1 MTENTTAAANDA
13 QTGSPLS
20 GRAILVTGASR
31 GVGRAA
37 ALFLAERGATVVIN
51 YRSKAR
57 RAEQVAEEIESRG
70 GKAFI
75 VEADVTDFDSVD
87 AMFAK
92 VREEL
97 GGLDGLILNASGG
110 LEKDAAPDYAMVLNR
125 DSQVNLV
132 QAALPVLNPGARIV
146 FVTSHLAHF
155 HGEKPV
161 MPEYEPVAASKKA
174 GEVALRNL
182 IPELTDR
189 GFSLVVVSGDLID
202 GTITPKLLQR
212 SRPGIIEARR
222 QEAGGWLPTTED
234 FAAAIVDA
242 AGDDALA
249 TGDVVY
255 VGSTEW
261 ADDSPTAV

>member
-1 MTENTTAAANDA
+1 MTDTTNPTTDTREPSSLAGK
-13 QTGSPLS
+13 TV
-20 GRAILVTGASR
+20 LVTGASR

-57 RAEQVAEEIESRG
+57 RAEQVAEEVEAKG

-75 VEADVTDFDSVD
+75 VEADVTDTASVD
-87 AMFAK
+87 AMYGK
-92 VREEL
+92 VKDEV
-97 GGLDGLILNASGG
+97 GGLDVLILNASGG

-132 QAALPVLNPGARIV
+132 RAALPILNPGARIV

-174 GEVALRNL
+174 GENALRAM
-182 IPELTDR
+182 IPDLKER

-212 SRPGIIEARR
+212 ARPGIIEARR

-234 FAAAIVDA
+234 FAKAIVDA
-242 AGDDALA
+242 AGDAALA
-249 TGDVVY
+249 TGDIVY

>member
-1 MTENTTAAANDA
+1 MTENSTSTPDPQAP
-13 QTGSPLS
+13 SPLA
-20 GRAILVTGASR
+20 GKTVLVTGASR

-57 RAEQVAEEIESRG
+57 RAEQVAEEVEAKG

-75 VEADVTDFDSVD
+75 VEADVTDFASVD
-87 AMFAK
+87 AMYGK
-92 VREEL
+92 VKDEL
-97 GGLDGLILNASGG
+97 GGLDVLILNASGG

-132 QAALPVLNPGARIV
+132 KSALPVLNPGARIV

-174 GEVALRNL
+174 GENALRAM
-182 IPELTDR
+182 IPELTER

-234 FAAAIVDA
+234 FATAIVDA
-242 AGDDALA
+242 AGDGALA
-249 TGDVVY
+249 TGDIVY

>member
-1 MTENTTAAANDA
+1 MTEQAASSALAGKNV
-13 QTGSPLS
+13 
-20 GRAILVTGASR
+20 LVTGASR

-37 ALFLAERGATVVIN
+37 ALFLAERGATVIIN

-57 RAEQVAEEIESRG
+57 RAEQVAEEVEAKG
-70 GKAFI
+70 GKALI
-75 VEADVTDFDSVD
+75 VESDVTDFASVD
-87 AMFAK
+87 AMYATVK
-92 VREEL
+92 EKL
-97 GGLDGLILNASGG
+97 GGLDVLVLNASGG

-132 QAALPVLNPGARIV
+132 KAALPVMNPGGRVV

-174 GEVALRNL
+174 GEVALREM
-182 IPELTDR
+182 IPALAEE

-234 FAAAIVDA
+234 FAKAIVDA
-242 AGDDALA
+242 AEDANLA
-249 TGDVVY
+249 TGDIVY
-255 VGSTEW
+255 VGSIEW